1 MSQFG
6 VVIVATT
13 SAALKAEKL
22 LRSAGI
28 KEQLIPTP
36 REYSSDCGLAV
47 RFIWAQRDEVEQLLT
62 EQQVDITGIFPL
74 EDR

>member
-1 MSQFG
+1 MSRFG

-28 KEQLIPTP
+28 REQLVPTP
-36 REYSSDCGLAV
+36 REFSSDCGLSV
-47 RFIWAQRDEVEQLLT
+47 RFVWAQREEVSKVLT
-62 EQQVDITGIFPL
+62 ESKVDVIGIHPL
-74 EDR
+74 AD